1 MNQQNFWAK
10 IGRQR
15 KQHWLTEHKVSAC
28 MEVDGSFETIRM
40 TGDLYGKSRFQW
52 MICKKCKAF
61 YDATIPKS

>member
-1 MNQQNFWAK
+1 
-10 IGRQR
+10 
-15 KQHWLTEHKVSAC
+15 